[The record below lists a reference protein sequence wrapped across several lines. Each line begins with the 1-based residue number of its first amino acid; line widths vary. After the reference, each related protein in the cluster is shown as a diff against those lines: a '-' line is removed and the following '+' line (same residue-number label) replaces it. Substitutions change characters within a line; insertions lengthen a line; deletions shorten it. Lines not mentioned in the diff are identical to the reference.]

1 MIKEFKNNNI
11 RPTGVIYSG
20 IFEAIKEL
28 YVDRPDDAGELAI
41 SAIELILTGEISSD
55 NSLVKVALAT
65 IKPVVQNDVDKYNAK
80 IQQVKDKKISDQKLD
95 VIADLMNKGTKQ
107 AQIGKMLGLT
117 QQTVSNRVKVI
128 REKYPE
134 LLQVK
139 NEILQVNDQNTS
151 ILQENKIVQNCTSTE
166 NLVQTCKEKSL
177 QKNKEK
183 PFQLEEI
190 QGFIF

>member
-1 MIKEFKNNNI
+1 MIKEFKDNNI

-28 YVDRPDDAGELAI
+28 YADRPDDAGELAI

-95 VIADLMNKGTKQ
+95 IIADLMNKGTKQ

-151 ILQENKIVQNCTSTE
+151 ISTNYKSSQICTNNE